1 MGSGIVQP
9 TPGRCLFPCHVKM
22 HLTPFKNCALLC
34 RGRTDPAYQVPARD
48 MLIIEDM
55 DEKALP
61 TSYDDSADCTVQSGK
76 KFEQVG
82 VDAAHKVLQ
91 SAFEGVEF
99 DGRKA
104 IVIADVSLGVGDMFQ
119 AWVKFKGS
127 YQVPCFFFFG
137 VAESDVHKKRF
148 EITHKAK
155 LVEMFNNGS
164 LMIPGFT
171 PAGAEPPKE
180 IMEAAPPKPALNVA
194 TWLADKTD
202 SPGEPKGVRIP
213 QALMNLYYQ
222 HEVFG
227 KEFRAF
233 VDDWVAAFG
242 AGTEDP
248 HDQIETCVVGLCFL
262 QTIIICE

>member
-34 RGRTDPAYQVPARD
+34 RGRTDPAYQIPARE

-61 TSYDDSADCTVQSGK
+61 TSYEDSECLVQSGK

-82 VDAAHKVLQ
+82 VDACHKVLN

-127 YQVPCFFFFG
+127 YQVPCFFFG
-137 VAESDVHKKRF
+137 VAESDVHKKWF

-155 LVEMFNNGS
+155 LVEMFNDGS
-164 LMIPGFT
+164 LIIPGFT

-180 IMEAAPPKPALNVA
+180 ILEAPPPKPALNIA
-194 TWLADKTD
+194 TWLTDKTD

-213 QALMNLYYQ
+213 QALMSQYYQ

-233 VDDWVAAFG
+233 VDESVAAFG

>member
-1 MGSGIVQP
+1 MSDVGY
-9 TPGRCLFPCHVKM
+9 
-22 HLTPFKNCALLC
+22 
-34 RGRTDPAYQVPARD
+34 RGR
-48 MLIIEDM
+48 
-55 DEKALP
+55 
-61 TSYDDSADCTVQSGK
+61 VQSGK

-91 SAFEGVEF
+91 GAFEGMEF

-127 YQVPCFFFFG
+127 YQVPCFFFG
-137 VAESDVHKKRF
+137 VAESDVHKKWF

-155 LVEMFNNGS
+155 LVEMFNDGS
-164 LMIPGFT
+164 LIIPGFT

-180 IMEAAPPKPALNVA
+180 ILEAPPPKPALNIA
-194 TWLADKTD
+194 TWLTDKTD

-213 QALMNLYYQ
+213 Q
-222 HEVFG
+222 FG

-233 VDDWVAAFG
+233 VDESVAAFG

>member
-1 MGSGIVQP
+1 
-9 TPGRCLFPCHVKM
+9 M
-22 HLTPFKNCALLC
+22 HLTPFKNCALLS
-34 RGRTDPAYQVPARD
+34 RGRTDPANQVAAKD
-48 MLIIEDM
+48 MLVIEDM

-61 TSYDDSADCTVQSGK
+61 MSYDDSTDGTVQSGK

-82 VDAAHKVLQ
+82 PDATHKVLQ
-91 SAFEGVEF
+91 CAFEGVEF

-104 IVIADVSLGVGDMFQ
+104 IIVADVSLGVGDMFQ

-127 YQVPCFFFFG
+127 YQVPCFFFG
-137 VAESDVHKKRF
+137 VAESDVHKEWF

-155 LVEMFNNGS
+155 LVEMFNSGS
-164 LMIPGFT
+164 ILIPGFT

-180 IMEAAPPKPALNVA
+180 ILEAAPPKPALNVA

-213 QALMNLYYQ
+213 QAVMNLYYQ
-222 HEVFG
+222 HDVFG

-233 VDDWVAAFG
+233 VDEWVTSFG

-248 HDQIETCVVGLCFL
+248 HDQI
-262 QTIIICE
+262 